1 MILRLLSMILRLLR
15 NMTQKYPIIKSVL
28 YPVIAVRRFFIK
40 KLDKQVVQKQ
50 IINNLCE
57 ILDGDI
63 TIKVYEFNGI
73 FSINPCSDIFYR
85 IVSEKSYEPELV
97 KLCLRYIDIN
107 RDMIDVGANVG
118 FYTVLFSQNIGEGN
132 KVLSIE
138 PTKNGIKFLRHNI
151 ELNNV
156 GKKVDI
162 FEGAA
167 SNINGS
173 TVIETI
179 EGKEEYSS
187 LGSIKYSGLENE
199 KYTREKVECIT
210 LDTLVKEKN
219 LNPGFIKVD
228 VEGCEHLVIQGAHST
243 LLTKRPIIL
252 AEICELYLNKG
263 GSSAKEL
270 IELILSYKYDV
281 YDVQNPSL
289 RFGKNTKSFPAAS
302 NIICFPIEM
311 KAEL

>member
-1 MILRLLSMILRLLR
+1 MLNMIIVILRKI
-15 NMTQKYPIIKSVL
+15 TQKYPILKSVL
-28 YPVIAVRRFFIK
+28 YPAIAVRRIFIK
-40 KLDKQVVQKQ
+40 KHNIQIVQKQ
-50 IINNLCE
+50 MVNNLCE
-57 ILDGDI
+57 LLDCELI
-63 TIKVYEFNGI
+63 IKVNEFNGS
-73 FSINPCSDIFYR
+73 FLINPHSDIFYR
-85 IVSEKSYEPELV
+85 IISTKSYEPELV
-97 KLCLRYIDIN
+97 KLCLQYIDKN

-118 FYTVLFSQNIGEGN
+118 FYTVLFSQNIGESN

-156 GKKVDI
+156 EKKVEI

-173 TVIETI
+173 TVIEII

-187 LGSIKYSGLENE
+187 LGNIKYSGLENE
-199 KYTREKVECIT
+199 KHIKEEVECIT

-219 LNPGFIKVD
+219 LNPGFIKID
-228 VEGCEHLVIQGAHST
+228 VEGCEHLVIQGAHRT
-243 LLTKRPIIL
+243 LLANRPIIL

-270 IELILSYKYDV
+270 IELIRSFKYDV
-281 YDVQNPSL
+281 YDVQNPSI
-289 RFGKNTKSFPAAS
+289 RFGKSTKSFPVAS
-302 NIICFPIEM
+302 NIICFPKEM
-311 KAEL
+311 KTKL